1 VAAFR
6 CQGLTR
12 QRGHIRAAAPQ
23 NACPRTSRP
32 GVPYAGSRALPTCR
46 SGEPGDAR
54 QSIFGAHVRCTR
66 SSADRQICTSH
77 SRADTARR
85 ASPVAPLAR
94 RLNVR
99 TRLLHFVPT
108 RCRVD
113 IGTSDRRTRRR
124 SRHRYGSRS
133 TNRQRV
139 RAPVQGHSP
148 GVPHPY
154 QPRRIRQTSMRVAD
168 QQRRRRGRRVRSSR
182 PSTRCP
188 QGRFRRASSRQS
200 AFRQVACD
208 PPDVTASPATASQTS
223 INYRDHERADC
234 PFRSPPRTRKR
245 PSALR
250 PSVSGARVRSARSLP
265 LRTTRIGSLASI
277 VLSRQGFGGS
287 TVVASYVQR
296 VRRGASPGDGVF
308 VPVSPVCPLT
318 RPNRMTVSPASAPDV
333 ELAERSIGRR
343 RGRFV
348 HADRLPVPVAIMHT
362 EVPFGAP
369 VCSSRCDIRCAGY
382 GASLNSDSGVTV
394 LAVKVCGQHG
404 CWLAML
410 V

>member
-12 QRGHIRAAAPQ
+12 QK
-23 NACPRTSRP
+23 RP
-32 GVPYAGSRALPTCR
+32 HPSSRASERMSPNLATRCPVRRIKGAPRRAVRASLATLVNR
-46 SGEPGDAR
+46 YSVR
-54 QSIFGAHVRCTR
+54 TFGAPR

-124 SRHRYGSRS
+124 SRYRYGSRS

-250 PSVSGARVRSARSLP
+250 HQSAGR
-265 LRTTRIGSLASI
+265 A
-277 VLSRQGFGGS
+277 F
-287 TVVASYVQR
+287 
-296 VRRGASPGDGVF
+296 
-308 VPVSPVCPLT
+308 
-318 RPNRMTVSPASAPDV
+318 
-333 ELAERSIGRR
+333 GRR
-343 RGRFV
+343 
-348 HADRLPVPVAIMHT
+348 
-362 EVPFGAP
+362 
-369 VCSSRCDIRCAGY
+369 
-382 GASLNSDSGVTV
+382 V
-394 LAVKVCGQHG
+394 LYLCEQPGSVVWRRSC
-404 CWLAML
+404 
-410 V
+410 